1 MCIRDRHYD
10 EDLSLKDLA
19 NLFFITPT
27 YLSKWFKDKTG
38 ATITQFVENLRMERA
53 RELLEY
59 TSLSVG
65 EIGRRVGYEDSNY
78 FSRVFKKIYGIPPI
92 KWPRICLLY
101 TSTLP
106 QTILEVRCFKWSK
119 EPFDFRVEA

>member
-1 MCIRDRHYD
+1 MAAYLQQHYD

-78 FSRVFKKIYGIPPI
+78 FSRVFKKIYGIPPS
-92 KWPRICLLY
+92 KWPRI
-101 TSTLP
+101 
-106 QTILEVRCFKWSK
+106 
-119 EPFDFRVEA
+119 